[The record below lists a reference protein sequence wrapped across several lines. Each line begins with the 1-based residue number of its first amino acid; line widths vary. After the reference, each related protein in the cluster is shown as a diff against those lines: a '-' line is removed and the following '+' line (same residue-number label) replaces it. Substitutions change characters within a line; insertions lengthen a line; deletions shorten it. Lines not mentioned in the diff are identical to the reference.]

1 MKKNVWRVYPE
12 EKWEGRRR
20 SALRN
25 YIQKLHNKMEPRCNG
40 LSPHYP
46 FPQPQLGFKGTSGIT
61 ALGPLGR
68 LGSPGM
74 CYNQVLAT
82 FHRED
87 ANTGAQTSQWAKNST
102 PSVRVSTVPQAPL
115 QAQLPGSLTP

>member
-1 MKKNVWRVYPE
+1 
-12 EKWEGRRR
+12 
-20 SALRN
+20 
-25 YIQKLHNKMEPRCNG
+25 
-40 LSPHYP
+40 
-46 FPQPQLGFKGTSGIT
+46 
-61 ALGPLGR
+61 
-68 LGSPGM
+68 M

-87 ANTGAQTSQWAKNST
+87 ANTGAQMSQWVKNST